1 MYSPVAPAL
10 WLTLALTH
18 TQVAASLM
26 NLVGTCALY
35 FAFLR
40 VSRVLHQRTLRSVMA
55 SPIAFFETTP
65 TGRVLNRFSREMQ
78 VLDVVISGNAR
89 GVLVFILRL
98 GASLYFIIA
107 GSSPYLLL
115 LLLPLSGFYYTTQ
128 KYYRASARELQRLN
142 SISKSPLYAAFNE
155 ALSGC
160 ATIQAMGASERFA
173 EKQNERFDHNLKAG
187 FMMEAVGLWLGTRL
201 QYLSSVCLLYTSPS
215 PRDRQKSRMPSSA

>member
-115 LLLPLSGFYYTTQ
+115 LLLPLSGFSTPLKSTTAPR
-128 KYYRASARELQRLN
+128 RASCSGSTSSEVAALRGLQRG
-142 SISKSPLYAAFNE
+142 AR
-155 ALSGC
+155 GC
-160 ATIQAMGASERFA
+160 ATIRRWALERCRSRTSAS
-173 EKQNERFDHNLKAG
+173 
-187 FMMEAVGLWLGTRL
+187 TT
-201 QYLSSVCLLYTSPS
+201 TSRRGS
-215 PRDRQKSRMPSSA
+215 